1 VNTQVGDQIE
11 ASYNKWDFHI
21 FKIHKMKLGTVVVI
35 LFFIGLIFAAAVWGY
50 RQKIKRH
57 KKKTLLA
64 ITWQGER

>member
-50 RQKIKRH
+50 RQKDQ
-57 KKKTLLA
+57 KTQKEDPPGHHLA
-64 ITWQGER
+64 G